1 MGRCKG
7 LVVGGMAL
15 DWHGRWRSSNLP
27 AGLLLSPNSGTRGTR
42 GGRRAPA
49 PATPPRWS
57 LPPRRPR
64 RRPAA
69 PLSPSR
75 PRSQPSPRPAP
86 LVLSGLEPTATPC
99 TRARSS
105 LSAAFPPMLT
115 SPMGATGRHLAVSPL
130 VHRPPPPSL
139 SSPGFGGAPP
149 RFCTTTSV
157 RGAWF
162 SQRRVI
168 ALAGFVVPPLAP
180 PPHRQRRPRR
190 RTTTGPAAERTCNS
204 PGESSA
210 PRLRPLWQC
219 HSPACAALAAAA
231 AAPLG
236 HWGRGGAA
244 GDSRDAAQP
253 WAAVG
258 AVASPTLAGR

>member
-115 SPMGATGRHLAVSPL
+115 SPMGATGRHLAVSLL
-130 VHRPPPPSL
+130 VHR
-139 SSPGFGGAPP
+139 
-149 RFCTTTSV
+149 
-157 RGAWF
+157 
-162 SQRRVI
+162 
-168 ALAGFVVPPLAP
+168 
-180 PPHRQRRPRR
+180 RRPRR
-190 RTTTGPAAERTCNS
+190 CPPLVSAARHRASVPLPLSGAPGFRSAASS
-204 PGESSA
+204 PSLVLWFR
-210 PRLRPLWQC
+210 RLRR
-219 HSPACAALAAAA
+219 HHIGS
-231 AAPLG
+231 G
-236 HWGRGGAA
+236 GRG
-244 GDSRDAAQP
+244 DAQP
-253 WAAVG
+253 PALQLSERATAPGSRPLRGCARSGSVT
-258 AVASPTLAGR
+258 PPLALPLPRRRQRR